1 MRASSSSNADTDAS
15 TSAGALATNVVH
27 FVRLL
32 RATGIRA
39 GTSST
44 LTALSQVETAGIERR
59 VDLRAALRS
68 TLISRAEHRELFD
81 VAFDLFWK
89 DPQIQEKMMNALLPA
104 IQGRGNKSAPP
115 PPPLRLTDAYA
126 PEAPKVDPKRLPN
139 QPDELNFDATL
150 TFSANEKL
158 QRLDFEQ
165 MSALEWDAAR
175 KAVSRFALPMKL
187 LRTRR
192 TTSALRGR
200 VDLRASLRESSKTAG
215 EIVSIKRVT
224 QAERPPHLVVL
235 CDISGSMHRY
245 TRMFLHFVHALANA
259 DRSNGN
265 GRRQKL
271 EVFLF
276 GTRLTH
282 VTRLLRGHDVDS
294 ALNCIAATA
303 PDWSGGTR
311 IGACLHEFNLHW
323 SRRVLGQGAQVL
335 LLTDGLDRD
344 DSLLL
349 ATEAERLGKSCR
361 SLTWLNPL
369 LRYQGFE
376 ARAAG
381 VRALMPHVDAFVP
394 VHNLESIA
402 ELAAALSRPP
412 LRRDGA
418 TMFRRATN

>member
-104 IQGRGNKSAPP
+104 IQGRGNMSAPP

-126 PEAPKVDPKRLPN
+126 PEVPKVDPKRLPN

-294 ALNCIAATA
+294 ALNRIAATA

-376 ARAAG
+376 AKAAG

-412 LRRDGA
+412 RRRDGA

>member
-104 IQGRGNKSAPP
+104 IQGRGNMSAPP

-294 ALNCIAATA
+294 ALNSIAATA

-376 ARAAG
+376 AKAAG

-402 ELAAALSRPP
+402 ELAATLSRPP
-412 LRRDGA
+412 RRRDGA